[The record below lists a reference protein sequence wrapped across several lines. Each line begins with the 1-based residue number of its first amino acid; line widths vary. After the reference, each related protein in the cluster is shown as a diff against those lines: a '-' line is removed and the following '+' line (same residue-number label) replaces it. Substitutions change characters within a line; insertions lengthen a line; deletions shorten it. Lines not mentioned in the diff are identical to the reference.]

1 MRFEGVLSAWNP
13 DAGYGAIRPSGG
25 GEEVFVGLAAF
36 PTDGEGPRLD
46 DPLSFEIVTGRD
58 GRKQAVNLRR
68 LSRAQA
74 GSALREAVGAGGAR
88 LRARQAQRKRRLGLV
103 AGGAVV
109 TVMLVLGTMHWRS
122 QQHAGKDVPAGLKR

>member
-1 MRFEGVLSAWNP
+1 MRFEGVLSAWNH

-46 DPLSFEIVTGRD
+46 EPLSFEIVTSRD

-68 LSRAQA
+68 LTQA
-74 GSALREAVGAGGAR
+74 HLSPALREAAGGAR
-88 LRARQAQRKRRLGLV
+88 VRARYAQRKRRLAFV

-109 TVMLVLGTMHWRS
+109 TVMLVIGGMQWWQPLTK
-122 QQHAGKDVPAGLKR
+122 ADVPAGMRR